1 MLNNQECR
9 WIYQHA
15 YLPEHLPDYL
25 EAISGAEPHLQS
37 NYLCLLRKKHL
48 VFIGYPLVNRP
59 DDTSQA
65 YNSACERFQPATA
78 AIIAPEIWLPPDTFE
93 KQPPD
98 QYYRLNLPHEVIDPA
113 VAYMVRRAERELQV
127 TPGKFGKDHR
137 RLVKDFLAVHDLT
150 REQKYLFQHIHQY
163 LKKSHTARLLDARKE
178 NVLVAFTI
186 VDMGSA
192 DYAFY
197 VFNFRSQKENVPG
210 ASDLL
215 FREMVNLAQAE
226 GKKML
231 NLGLGIHPGIRRFKE
246 KWGGI
251 PFLSYSS
258 ALVHRKPLDLGK
270 LADKL

>member
-1 MLNNQECR
+1 MLNNQERR

-25 EAISGAEPHLQS
+25 EAISGAKPHLHS

-48 VFIGYPLVNRP
+48 VFIGYPLGNTS
-59 DDTSQA
+59 DDNSQA
-65 YNSACERFQPATA
+65 YHSACERFQPATV
-78 AIIAPEIWLPPDTFE
+78 AIIAPEIWLPSDTFE
-93 KQPPD
+93 KQPQD
-98 QYYRLNLPHEVIDPA
+98 NYYRLNLPLEIIDPA

-127 TPGKFGKDHR
+127 TLGKFGKDHR
-137 RLVKDFLAVHDLT
+137 RLVKDFLAAHDLT

-163 LKKSHTARLLDARKE
+163 SKKSHTAYLLDARKE

-197 VFNFRSQKENVPG
+197 LFNFRSHKECIPG

-215 FREMVNLAQAE
+215 FRKMVNLAQVE

-251 PFLSYSS
+251 PFLSYTS

-270 LADKL
+270 LANKL